1 MIEDCIMKIMELE
14 EEINSLSGSNQR
26 KKCVDSRL
34 KFY

>member
-26 KKCVDSRL
+26 KNAL
-34 KFY
+34 TAA